1 MCAQLMQ
8 QRTLVG
14 FVTSAVYD
22 RPKGAFRALGF
33 CACELLQDVFL
44 QQRVLLKPR
53 EALVMLRT
61 PHAKMYRPVLIR
73 ADA

>member
-1 MCAQLMQ
+1 MQ
-8 QRTLVG
+8 QRAIVG

-33 CACELLQDVFL
+33 CACDPLQDVFL
-44 QQRVLLKPR
+44 QQRELLKSR

-61 PHAKMYRPVLIR
+61 PHAKMYRPVFIR
-73 ADA
+73 AEA